1 LFFVFSDQTIFH
13 NDERIR
19 FLIIFG
25 CWAEHTRS
33 AKPASSSRLWK
44 FTWRRTHFHT
54 SRGSRLFS
62 FVLIVTLYKY
72 SSPLCSIGLFT
83 VRSSSLLLLLL
94 LLQQKEDK
102 KKMC

>member
-1 LFFVFSDQTIFH
+1 
-13 NDERIR
+13 
-19 FLIIFG
+19 
-25 CWAEHTRS
+25 
-33 AKPASSSRLWK
+33 
-44 FTWRRTHFHT
+44 
-54 SRGSRLFS
+54 
-62 FVLIVTLYKY
+62 VLIVTLYKY